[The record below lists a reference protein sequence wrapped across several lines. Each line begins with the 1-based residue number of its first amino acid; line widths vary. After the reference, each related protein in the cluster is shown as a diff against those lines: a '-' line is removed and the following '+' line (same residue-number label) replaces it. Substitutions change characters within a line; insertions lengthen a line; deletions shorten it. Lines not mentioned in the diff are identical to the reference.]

1 MKRLI
6 SPAAALAAL
15 LLMAHVFTASA
26 SYAQKEG
33 KKSNDGNNQVKLYSD
48 AVEVVEVS
56 DKTEKCP
63 SSGGATFLRLRVK
76 SESPV
81 DVRLHSSTRKG
92 GWAFSDFLN
101 KKSGDEITSVECF
114 PKAHYKVQAR
124 PAGSG
129 KWSNM

>member
-1 MKRLI
+1 MKRLTI
-6 SPAAALAAL
+6 PAAILTAL
-15 LLMAHVFTASA
+15 LLSAHIFTAGA
-26 SYAQKEG
+26 SYAQKNGE
-33 KKSNDGNNQVKLYSD
+33 KSKVGNDQVKLYSD

-56 DKTEKCP
+56 DKVEKCS

-101 KKSGDEITSVECF
+101 KKSGDEITSAECF
-114 PKAHYKVQAR
+114 PKAHYKVQTR
-124 PAGSG
+124 PAGSN
-129 KWSNM
+129 KWPNM